1 MLGVV
6 ICLAVFCFILLLILG
21 RQDDKNARLAAENG
35 LMKGRIETLQERSM
49 VARARSATAEDSLTV
64 KGIELA
70 VRHAGYVPDTSGDWV
85 CFMVA
90 GERFV
95 IDMSRLPQISI
106 FLHYNIQTSEWDM
119 ELLKKAAHLM
129 SDDLIMVKA
138 IFNEKP
144 DGTTLG
150 FFVVAMDRNYPSF
163 RDNLMTYLNI
173 ISNGSRRLREIYN
186 NLEEE
191 KKNPALAETP
201 LTVADVQ
208 DTKLLS

>member
-21 RQDDKNARLAAENG
+21 SQDDKHARLAAENG
-35 LMKGRIETLQERSM
+35 LMKGRIETLQEHSM
-49 VARARSATAEDSLTV
+49 EAGARSATAEDSLTV

-70 VRHAGYVPDTSGDWV
+70 VRHAGYVPDTSDNWV

>member
-1 MLGVV
+1 MLGIV

-35 LMKGRIETLQERSM
+35 LMKGRIETVQEYGM
-49 VARARSATAEDSLTV
+49 VAGAQSATTEGSLTV

-70 VRHAGYVPDTSGDWV
+70 VRHAGYVPDTSDNWV